1 MSSATH
7 RADKINKLFKVAR
20 KFYQPVEPP
29 SNRTVIEH
37 LLYSCCLENATFEQ
51 ADEVFAR
58 LQEEYF
64 DWNEV
69 RVTTTAE
76 LAEVMKKLP
85 DATEA
90 SNRIRRTLHGLF
102 EAHYSFDIEFLRK
115 ENLGKAIE
123 QIEKYR
129 GVSPFCLSY
138 VSQSVL
144 GGHSIPVD
152 ESLLLLMQVIGVVTE
167 SEAAAFRI
175 TGLERTI
182 PKNKG
187 IEFFSVVHQ
196 LAVAFHSNSF
206 NKDIRAIVLEIDKGA
221 AERFP
226 RRGGRKKADEPVVEP
241 VPQPAPPAP
250 TKGKAPPPPPAKPAG
265 KSPKPEKVL
274 KTEKTEKKAA
284 ATKAPT
290 KAIDKAS
297 AKAADKK
304 KKATPAPKA
313 QPKKS
318 KQPPAKKPIAKMA
331 AKKTV
336 NRKPR

>member
-20 KFYQPVEPP
+20 KYHQPVEPP

-37 LLYSCCLENATFEQ
+37 LLYSCCLENATFEL

-90 SNRIRRTLHGLF
+90 SNRIRKTLHGLF

-129 GVSPFCLSY
+129 GVSPFCVSY

-144 GGHSIPVD
+144 GGHSIPID
-152 ESLLLLMQVIGVVTE
+152 ASLMLLMQVIGVVSE
-167 SEAAAFRI
+167 SEAASFRV

-196 LAVAFHSNSF
+196 LAVAFHNNSF
-206 NKDIRAIVLEIDKGA
+206 NKDIRAIVLEIDKDA

-226 RRGGRKKADEPVVEP
+226 RRGGRKKADEPVAEP
-241 VPQPAPPAP
+241 EPQPAP
-250 TKGKAPPPPPAKPAG
+250 TKGKATAPPSAAAKTAG
-265 KSPKPEKVL
+265 KPNMPEKPQKPEKVD
-274 KTEKTEKKAA
+274 KKATA
-284 ATKAPT
+284 KAPS
-290 KAIDKAS
+290 KAVDKAS
-297 AKAADKK
+297 AKAIDKK
-304 KKATPAPKA
+304 KKAVPAPKA
-313 QPKKS
+313 QLKKA
-318 KQPPAKKPIAKMA
+318 KQPPAKKPAVKAA

-336 NRKPR
+336 KRKPR

>member
-20 KFYQPVEPP
+20 KYYQPVEPP

-37 LLYSCCLENATFEQ
+37 LLYSCCLENATFEL

-90 SNRIRRTLHGLF
+90 SNRIRKTLHGLF
-102 EAHYSFDIEFLRK
+102 EAHYSFDVEFLRK

-129 GVSPFCLSY
+129 GVSPFCVAY

-152 ESLLLLMQVIGVVTE
+152 AAFMLLMQVLGVISE
-167 SEAAAFRI
+167 SEAESFRV

-196 LAVAFHSNSF
+196 LAVAFHNNTF
-206 NKDIRAIVLEIDKGA
+206 NKDMRAIVLEIDKEA

-226 RRGGRKKADEPVVEP
+226 RRGGRKKADEPIAEP
-241 VPQPAPPAP
+241 EPQAS
-250 TKGKAPPPPPAKPAG
+250 TKDKAPATSAASPKSAG
-265 KSPKPEKVL
+265 KPNKPEKPQ
-274 KTEKTEKKAA
+274 KPEKFEKTTAA
-284 ATKAPT
+284 KSPT
-290 KAIDKAS
+290 KANDKAS
-297 AKAADKK
+297 SKAADKK
-304 KKATPAPKA
+304 KKAAPAPKA
-313 QPKKS
+313 QSKKA
-318 KQPPAKKPIAKMA
+318 KPLPAKKPAAKAA
-331 AKKTV
+331 AKKTA